1 MPASVQR
8 PVYDRSRLKPDLH
21 IGLGNF
27 HRAHQA
33 WFVHSLMQ
41 QGRLWIRII
50 GAGVRP
56 ADETRRQQLSA
67 QDYLT
72 TLIKL
77 IRRDALPRLL
87 VNDRFRSRPAEQ
99 CALIAQM
106 SDPAIVL
113 CL

>member
-1 MPASVQR
+1 MKLLNATLSKMPASVQR
-8 PVYDRSRLKPDLH
+8 PVYDRSRLKPGILH

-41 QGRLWIRII
+41 RSEAMGWGII

-67 QDYLT
+67 QDLS
-72 TLIKL
+72 LIH
-77 IRRDALPRLL
+77 I
-87 VNDRFRSRPAEQ
+87 
-99 CALIAQM
+99 
-106 SDPAIVL
+106 
-113 CL
+113 

>member
-1 MPASVQR
+1 MPVSVQR
-8 PVYDRSRLKPDLH
+8 PVYDRSCLKPGILH

-41 QGRLWIRII
+41 QGEAMDWGII

-77 IRRDALPRLL
+77 
-87 VNDRFRSRPAEQ
+87 
-99 CALIAQM
+99 
-106 SDPAIVL
+106 DPAGCTAEIIGSMIGFVPSSRTMQL
-113 CL
+113 